1 VISDRLLTLVRC
13 PDCRH
18 PLVADAKRDT
28 HEPAD
33 VKCSGCGRSFPGQDR
48 DFLDLRPS
56 TAFSETTKYL
66 DEALHADARHESVSP
81 PLLSA
86 AIRNDM
92 LRSFLA
98 PEPLD
103 LVVDLGCGS
112 GRAMVWNAFGGH
124 RVGID
129 VSPFFSAE
137 ARQTVDLVVA
147 DLRRL
152 PLADGAVDKAFSLD
166 VLEHLSREGVID
178 TMNEIGRV
186 LVPGGTFF
194 VYTHSR
200 KNSRL
205 ALWLRAVNRFAGYL
219 DRIGVLTLS
228 QERLR
233 KSDHLNPLEDANDF
247 EQVASSA
254 GFRIVRIRYYT
265 PFIGAVVENLF
276 VRLAE
281 AALARRAA
289 RRQRG
294 TRPAST
300 AELLR
305 ASRLEARRRINRK
318 GPTYLVLRA
327 LTWLMKLDI
336 VLFGRIRSGPF
347 FALLRREGKQGV
359 GSSSGHCAH
368 CPGTRIAR

>member
-1 VISDRLLTLVRC
+1 VISDRLLTIVRC

-18 PLVADAKRDT
+18 PLVAQAKGET
-28 HEPAD
+28 HGPIGFR
-33 VKCSGCGRSFPGQDR
+33 CTGCERCFPGQGH

-56 TAFSETTKYL
+56 AAFTETTKYL

-98 PEPLD
+98 PNSLD
-103 LVVDLGCGS
+103 RVVDFGCGS
-112 GRAMVWNAFGGH
+112 GRALVWNAFGSY
-124 RVGID
+124 RLGID

-137 ARQTVDLVVA
+137 ARQGVDLVVA

-152 PLADGAVDKAFSLD
+152 PIADGVVDKAFSLD
-166 VLEHLSREGVID
+166 VLEHLSREGLTD

-205 ALWLRAVNRFAGYL
+205 ALWLRAVNRLAGYL

-228 QERLR
+228 QEKLR
-233 KSDHLNPLEDANDF
+233 KSDHLNPLEDAADF
-247 EQVASSA
+247 ERVASSA

-265 PFIGAVVENLF
+265 PVIGAVVENLLL
-276 VRLAE
+276 RLAE
-281 AALARRAA
+281 SALARRAA

-294 TRPAST
+294 TRPATT
-300 AELLR
+300 AESLR
-305 ASRLEARRRINRK
+305 VSRLEVRRRINRK
-318 GPTYLVLRA
+318 GPTYLALRA
-327 LTWLMKLDI
+327 LTWLMKLDV

-347 FALLRREGKQGV
+347 FALLKREG
-359 GSSSGHCAH
+359 
-368 CPGTRIAR
+368 R